1 MLFQPWLCLCLSKAL
16 DNLVTQLGTKFL
28 DALYQKQI
36 LELAKQS
43 RTHELD
49 INAPIQASCDNPTC
63 GDRVDISFEL
73 KDDAINNIGIKV
85 RGCALCEAGAG
96 LVLAQFEGMKQ
107 ETARQMTVQLTRW
120 IGKEQ
125 DEAPNDD
132 MAKFTP
138 VCDIRNRHKCV
149 LLAFQAAMHALGQS

>member
-1 MLFQPWLCLCLSKAL
+1 M
-16 DNLVTQLGTKFL
+16 

-43 RTHELD
+43 RARELD
-49 INAPIQASCDNPTC
+49 INAPLQASCDNTTC
-63 GDRVDISFEL
+63 GDRVDISFAL
-73 KDDAINNIGIKV
+73 KDGAINNIGIKV

-107 ETARQMTVQLTRW
+107 DTARQMTAQFTRW

-125 DEAPNDD
+125 DQVPNDD
-132 MAKFTP
+132 MAKFLP
-138 VCDIRNRHKCV
+138 VRDIRNRHKCV
-149 LLAFQAAMHALGQS
+149 LLAFQAAMKALGQS

>member
-1 MLFQPWLCLCLSKAL
+1 M
-16 DNLVTQLGTKFL
+16 

-43 RTHELD
+43 RTRELD
-49 INAPIQASCDNPTC
+49 INAPLQASCDNTTC
-63 GDRVDISFEL
+63 GDRVDISFAL
-73 KDDAINNIGIKV
+73 KDGAINSIGIKV

-107 ETARQMTVQLTRW
+107 DTARQMTAQFTRW

-125 DEAPNDD
+125 DQVPNDD
-132 MAKFTP
+132 MAKFLP
-138 VCDIRNRHKCV
+138 VRDIRNRHKCV
-149 LLAFQAAMHALGQS
+149 LLAFQAAMKALGQS